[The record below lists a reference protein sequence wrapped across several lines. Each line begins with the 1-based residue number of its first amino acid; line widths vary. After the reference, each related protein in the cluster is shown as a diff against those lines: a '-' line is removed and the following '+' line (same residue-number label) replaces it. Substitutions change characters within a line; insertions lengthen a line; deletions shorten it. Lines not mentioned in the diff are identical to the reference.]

1 MDISYVLSNNFIS
14 LVVDNKPYNISSS
27 HMNFELIKQKLKDRD
42 YEDIINLVSIV
53 ESISKSLENTGLEII
68 DDEIYYNGEILHSSL
83 VNQIIET
90 KKQGYEYDNLLK
102 FLENLMNNTIESV
115 RNELYDWI
123 SSSNTISITNDGA
136 FLAYKKVRSDYK
148 DIFTGTFDNSVGN
161 VLEINT
167 VDSNRTNVCSYG
179 LHFCSFDYL
188 SEYGSNDYHNSRVI
202 IVKIFPQDVVS
213 IPIDY
218 KFQKGRC
225 KRYEVVGEC
234 FDWNEKETL
243 TKPVDDYDF
252 NNWIAANFESLTT
265 TQMTAIYNS
274 YYDKNIKHLRT
285 KKEAIKQMLKIYND
299 IENGRKLID
308 LFVSRI

>member
-1 MDISYVLSNNFIS
+1 MDISYVLNKNFIS
-14 LVVDNKPYNISSS
+14 LVIDNKPYNINSS

-42 YEDIINLVSIV
+42 YDNIVDLVSIV
-53 ESISKSLENTGLEII
+53 ESISKSLENTGLEIV
-68 DDEIYYNGEILHSSL
+68 DDEIYYNGEMLHSSL

-102 FLENLMNNTIESV
+102 FLENLMDNTIESV

-123 SSSNTISITNDGA
+123 SSSNTISITSDGA

-148 DIFTGTFDNSVGN
+148 DIFTGTFDNSVGC
-161 VLEINT
+161 VCK
-167 VDSNRTNVCSYG
+167 VDYVDPNRNNVCSNG

-188 SEYGSNDYHNSRVI
+188 SEYGSNDYDNSRVM
-202 IVKIFPQDVVS
+202 IVKIFPQDVIA

-225 KRYEVVGEC
+225 KQYEVVGEC
-234 FDWNEKETL
+234 FDWKDKETL

-252 NNWIAANFESLTT
+252 EKDLIINFNLLTT
-265 TQMTAIYNS
+265 KQMTEIYNS

-285 KKEAIKQMLKIYND
+285 KEEAIKQMSKIYD
-299 IENGRKLID
+299 DFENGRKLID